1 MNYLLLADYI
11 YLIIRYNNRYLT
23 IGRDLIMKQRILIIE
38 DEPQL
43 ARLLQ
48 LELQFEEFESD
59 IAHTGREGLEKF
71 KEGNYDLVL
80 LDIMLPEMNG
90 MEVLQQI
97 RSSGSYI
104 PVILLTAKNDVKD
117 KVAGLNLGANDYV
130 TKPFEFE
137 ELLARIRVN
146 LRFSSAP
153 APATVP
159 SKNECSFGAI
169 HVNLDSH
176 VVTKEGK
183 VIELTPREFNLLVHF
198 MRNARIVQTREQ
210 ILDAVWGF
218 DYYGDTN
225 VVDVY
230 VRYLRQK
237 LGSQVIQTVRS
248 VGYVMKEE

>member
-1 MNYLLLADYI
+1 
-11 YLIIRYNNRYLT
+11 
-23 IGRDLIMKQRILIIE
+23 MKQKILIIE

-48 LELQFEEFESD
+48 LELQFEQFESD
-59 IAHTGREGLEKF
+59 IAHNGRDGLEKF
-71 KEGNYDLVL
+71 KQGSYDLIL
-80 LDIMLPEMNG
+80 LDIMLPEING
-90 MEVLQQI
+90 LEVLQQI
-97 RSSGSYI
+97 RSGASNV
-104 PVILLTAKNDVKD
+104 PVILLTAKSDVKD
-117 KVAGLNLGANDYV
+117 KVEGLNLGANDYV

-146 LRFSSAP
+146 LRFSTASVAVNMP
-153 APATVP
+153 AI
-159 SKNECSFGAI
+159 NECRFGTI

-176 VVTKEGK
+176 EVTKDGNI
-183 VIELTPREFNLLVHF
+183 IELTPREYDLLVHF
-198 MRNARIVQTREQ
+198 MRNSRIVQTREQ

-237 LGSQVIQTVRS
+237 LGNQVIQTVRS

>member
-1 MNYLLLADYI
+1 
-11 YLIIRYNNRYLT
+11 
-23 IGRDLIMKQRILIIE
+23 MKQKILIIE

-48 LELQFEEFESD
+48 LELQFEQYESD

-71 KEGNYDLVL
+71 KEGQYDLIL
-80 LDIMLPEMNG
+80 LDIMLPELSG
-90 MEVLQQI
+90 LEVLQHI
-97 RSSGSYI
+97 RSSASYV

-146 LRFSSAP
+146 LRFSAVSVAVDSP
-153 APATVP
+153 PG
-159 SKNECSFGAI
+159 NQCSFGEI
-169 HVNLDSH
+169 RVDLDSH
-176 VVTKEGK
+176 EVKK
-183 VIELTPREFNLLVHF
+183 ADKIIELTPREFDLLVHF
-198 MRNARIVQTREQ
+198 MRHKRIVQTREQ

-237 LGSQVIQTVRS
+237 LGNQVIQTVRS

>member
-1 MNYLLLADYI
+1 
-11 YLIIRYNNRYLT
+11 
-23 IGRDLIMKQRILIIE
+23 MKQRILIIE

-59 IAHTGREGLEKF
+59 IAHTGREGLRKF

-97 RSSGSYI
+97 RSTLSYV

-146 LRFSSAP
+146 LRFSSV
-153 APATVP
+153 PATLP
-159 SKNECSFGAI
+159 SNNECSFGAI

-176 VVTKEGK
+176 VVKKEGE

-198 MRNARIVQTREQ
+198 IRNARIVQTREQ

-237 LGSQVIQTVRS
+237 LGNKVIQTVRS
-248 VGYVMKEE
+248 VGYVMKED

>member
-1 MNYLLLADYI
+1 
-11 YLIIRYNNRYLT
+11 
-23 IGRDLIMKQRILIIE
+23 MKQRILIIE

-48 LELQFEEFESD
+48 LELQFEQYESD

-71 KEGNYDLVL
+71 RDGCYDLIL
-80 LDIMLPEMNG
+80 LDIMLPELNG
-90 MEVLQQI
+90 LEVLQQI
-97 RSSGSYI
+97 RGSASNV

-146 LRFSSAP
+146 LRFSAVSA
-153 APATVP
+153 ATDTTSV
-159 SKNECSFGAI
+159 NEYRIGSI
-169 HVNLDSH
+169 YVNLDSH
-176 VVTKEGK
+176 EVSKDGEI
-183 VIELTPREFNLLVHF
+183 IELTPREFDLLVHF
-198 MRNARIVQTREQ
+198 MRNSRIVQTREQ

-237 LGSQVIQTVRS
+237 LGNQVIQTVRS

>member
-1 MNYLLLADYI
+1 
-11 YLIIRYNNRYLT
+11 
-23 IGRDLIMKQRILIIE
+23 MKQRILIIE

-48 LELQFEEFESD
+48 LELQFEKFESD
-59 IAHTGREGLEKF
+59 IAHTGREGLDKF
-71 KEGNYDLVL
+71 KEGSYDLIL
-80 LDIMLPEMNG
+80 LDIMLPELNG
-90 MEVLQQI
+90 LEVLQQI
-97 RSSGSYI
+97 RSSASYI
-104 PVILLTAKNDVKD
+104 PIILLTAKNDVKD

-146 LRFSSAP
+146 LRFSAVSV
-153 APATVP
+153 ATEVP
-159 SKNECSFGAI
+159 SINECSFGSI

-176 VVTKEGK
+176 EVSKDGK
-183 VIELTPREFNLLVHF
+183 IIELTPREFDLLVHF
-198 MRNARIVQTREQ
+198 VRNSRIVQTREQ

-237 LGSQVIQTVRS
+237 LGNQVIQTVRS

>member
-1 MNYLLLADYI
+1 M
-11 YLIIRYNNRYLT
+11 RQ
-23 IGRDLIMKQRILIIE
+23 KILIIE

-48 LELQFEEFESD
+48 LELQFEQYESE

-71 KEGNYDLVL
+71 KNGHYDLIL
-80 LDIMLPEMNG
+80 LDIMLPELSG
-90 MEVLQQI
+90 LEVLQHI
-97 RSSGSYI
+97 RSSASYV
-104 PVILLTAKNDVKD
+104 PVILLTAKSDVKD

-146 LRFSSAP
+146 LRFSAVSVTNDTLP
-153 APATVP
+153 V
-159 SKNECSFGAI
+159 NECSFGTI

-176 VVTKEGK
+176 EVKK
-183 VIELTPREFNLLVHF
+183 DDKIIELTPREFDLLVHF
-198 MRNARIVQTREQ
+198 IRNKRIVQTREQ

-218 DYYGDTN
+218 DYFGDTN

>member
-1 MNYLLLADYI
+1 
-11 YLIIRYNNRYLT
+11 
-23 IGRDLIMKQRILIIE
+23 MKQKILIIE

-48 LELQFEEFESD
+48 LELQFEEFESA
-59 IAHTGREGLEKF
+59 IAHTGREGLDMFQK
-71 KEGNYDLVL
+71 GSYDLIL
-80 LDIMLPEMNG
+80 LDVMLPEMNG
-90 MEVLQQI
+90 LEVLANI
-97 RSSGSYI
+97 RASSLV
-104 PVILLTAKNDVKD
+104 PVILLTAKSDVKD
-117 KVAGLNLGANDYV
+117 KVEGLNLGANDYV

-146 LRFSSAP
+146 LRFHSSVPVPDSKAP
-153 APATVP
+153 R
-159 SKNECSFGAI
+159 ECCLGSI
-169 HVNLDSH
+169 HVNIDSH
-176 VVTKEGK
+176 VVKQNGK
-183 VIELTPREFNLLVHF
+183 VIELTPREFDLLVHF
-198 MRNARIVQTREQ
+198 MRNKNIVQSREQ

-237 LGSQVIQTVRS
+237 LGDSIIRTVRS

>member
-1 MNYLLLADYI
+1 
-11 YLIIRYNNRYLT
+11 
-23 IGRDLIMKQRILIIE
+23 MKQTILIIE

-48 LELQFEEFESD
+48 LELQFEEFNSE
-59 IAHTGREGLEKF
+59 IAYTGREGLDKF
-71 KEGNYDLVL
+71 ENGSYDLIL

-90 MEVLQQI
+90 LEVLEKI
-97 RSSGSYI
+97 RASSLV
-104 PVILLTAKNDVKD
+104 PVILLTAKSDVKD
-117 KVAGLNLGANDYV
+117 KVEGLNLGANDYV

-146 LRFSSAP
+146 LRYHSSIPAP
-153 APATVP
+153 APAV
-159 SKNECSFGAI
+159 NECRFGSI
-169 HVNLDSH
+169 HVNIDSH
-176 VVTKEGK
+176 VVTQDEK
-183 VIELTPREFNLLVHF
+183 VIELTPREFDLLVHF
-198 MRNARIVQTREQ
+198 MRNSNIVQSREQ

-237 LGSQVIQTVRS
+237 LGNSVIRTVRS

>member
-1 MNYLLLADYI
+1 
-11 YLIIRYNNRYLT
+11 
-23 IGRDLIMKQRILIIE
+23 MKQKILIIE

-48 LELQFEEFESD
+48 LELQFEQFESD
-59 IAHTGREGLEKF
+59 IAHNGRDGLEKF
-71 KEGNYDLVL
+71 KQGSYDLIL
-80 LDIMLPEMNG
+80 LDIMLPELNG
-90 MEVLQQI
+90 LEVLQQI
-97 RSSGSYI
+97 RSGASNV
-104 PVILLTAKNDVKD
+104 PVILLTAKSDVKD
-117 KVAGLNLGANDYV
+117 KVEGLNLGANDYV

-146 LRFSSAP
+146 LRFSTASVANNMP
-153 APATVP
+153 V
-159 SKNECSFGAI
+159 KNECRFGAI

-176 VVTKEGK
+176 EVTKDGK
-183 VIELTPREFNLLVHF
+183 IIELTPREYDLLVHF
-198 MRNARIVQTREQ
+198 MRNSRIVQTREQ

-237 LGSQVIQTVRS
+237 LGNQVIQTVRS

>member
-1 MNYLLLADYI
+1 
-11 YLIIRYNNRYLT
+11 
-23 IGRDLIMKQRILIIE
+23 MKQKILIIE

-48 LELQFEEFESD
+48 LELQFEQFESD
-59 IAHTGREGLEKF
+59 IAHNGRDGLEKF
-71 KEGNYDLVL
+71 KQGSYDLVL
-80 LDIMLPEMNG
+80 LDIMLPELNG
-90 MEVLQQI
+90 LEVLQQI
-97 RSSGSYI
+97 RSGASNV

-117 KVAGLNLGANDYV
+117 KVEGLNLGANDYV

-146 LRFSSAP
+146 LRFSTASVANNM
-153 APATVP
+153 P
-159 SKNECSFGAI
+159 SLNECRFGTI

-176 VVTKEGK
+176 EVTKDSK
-183 VIELTPREFNLLVHF
+183 IIELTPREYDLLVHF
-198 MRNARIVQTREQ
+198 MRNVRIVQTREQ

-237 LGSQVIQTVRS
+237 LGNQVIQTVRS

>member
-1 MNYLLLADYI
+1 
-11 YLIIRYNNRYLT
+11 
-23 IGRDLIMKQRILIIE
+23 MKQRILIIE

-48 LELQFEEFESD
+48 LELQFEEFEAD
-59 IAHTGREGLEKF
+59 IAHTGREGLKKF
-71 KEGNYDLVL
+71 KEENYDLIL

-90 MEVLQQI
+90 MEVLKQI
-97 RSSGSYI
+97 RSSPSYVPI
-104 PVILLTAKNDVKD
+104 ILLTAKNDVKD
-117 KVAGLNLGANDYV
+117 KVAGLNLGANDYI

-146 LRFSSAP
+146 LRFSSAFT
-153 APATVP
+153 APY
-159 SKNECSFGAI
+159 SNNECSFGAI

-176 VVTKEGK
+176 VVTKEGE

-198 MRNARIVQTREQ
+198 IRNARIVQTREQ

-237 LGSQVIQTVRS
+237 LGNKVIQTVRS
-248 VGYVMKEE
+248 VGYVMKED

>member
-1 MNYLLLADYI
+1 
-11 YLIIRYNNRYLT
+11 
-23 IGRDLIMKQRILIIE
+23 MKQKILIIE

-48 LELQFEEFESD
+48 LELQFEEFESE
-59 IAHTGREGLEKF
+59 IAHTGREGLDKF
-71 KEGNYDLVL
+71 QKGSYDLIL

-90 MEVLQQI
+90 LDVLRNI
-97 RSSGSYI
+97 RASSLV
-104 PVILLTAKNDVKD
+104 PVILLTAKSDVKD
-117 KVAGLNLGANDYV
+117 KVEGLNLGANDYV

-146 LRFSSAP
+146 LRYHSPAP
-153 APATVP
+153 APASAVH
-159 SKNECSFGAI
+159 ECRFGNI
-169 HVNLDSH
+169 HVNIDSH
-176 VVTKEGK
+176 AVTQDGK
-183 VIELTPREFNLLVHF
+183 VIELTPREFDLLVHF
-198 MRNARIVQTREQ
+198 MRNHDIVQSREQ
-210 ILDAVWGF
+210 ILNAVWGF

-237 LGSQVIQTVRS
+237 LGNSVIRTVRS

>member
-1 MNYLLLADYI
+1 MK
-11 YLIIRYNNRYLT
+11 NN
-23 IGRDLIMKQRILIIE
+23 ILIIE

-48 LELQFEEFESD
+48 LELQFEEFD
-59 IAHTGREGLEKF
+59 TAIAHTGREGLEAF
-71 KEGNYDLVL
+71 QRGSFDLVL

-90 MEVLQQI
+90 LEVLKHI
-97 RSSGSYI
+97 RAKSLV
-104 PVILLTAKNDVKD
+104 PVILLTAKSDVKD
-117 KVAGLNLGANDYV
+117 KVEGLNLGANDYV

-146 LRFSSAP
+146 LRYHSAAAAV
-153 APATVP
+153 APVI
-159 SKNECSFGAI
+159 NEYRYGSI
-169 HVNLDSH
+169 HVNIDSH
-176 VVTKEGK
+176 TVTQDGK
-183 VIELTPREFNLLVHF
+183 VVELTPREFDLLVHF
-198 MRNARIVQTREQ
+198 MRNTNIVQSREQ

-237 LGSQVIQTVRS
+237 LGNSVIRTVRS

>member
-1 MNYLLLADYI
+1 
-11 YLIIRYNNRYLT
+11 
-23 IGRDLIMKQRILIIE
+23 MKQKILIIE

-48 LELQFEEFESD
+48 LELQFEQFESD
-59 IAHTGREGLEKF
+59 IAHNGRDGLEKF
-71 KEGNYDLVL
+71 KQGSYDLIL
-80 LDIMLPEMNG
+80 LDIMLPELNG
-90 MEVLQQI
+90 LEVLQQI
-97 RSSGSYI
+97 RSVASNV
-104 PVILLTAKNDVKD
+104 PVILLTAKSDVKD
-117 KVAGLNLGANDYV
+117 KVEGLNLGANDYV

-146 LRFSSAP
+146 LRFST
-153 APATVP
+153 ATIANNMPVI
-159 SKNECSFGAI
+159 NECRFGAI

-176 VVTKEGK
+176 EVTKDGK
-183 VIELTPREFNLLVHF
+183 IIELTPREYDLLVHF
-198 MRNARIVQTREQ
+198 MRNSRIVQTREQ

-237 LGSQVIQTVRS
+237 LGNQVIQTVRS

>member
-1 MNYLLLADYI
+1 
-11 YLIIRYNNRYLT
+11 
-23 IGRDLIMKQRILIIE
+23 MKQRILIIE

-48 LELQFEEFESD
+48 LELQFEKFESD
-59 IAHTGREGLEKF
+59 IAHTGREGLDKF
-71 KEGNYDLVL
+71 KEGSYDLVL
-80 LDIMLPEMNG
+80 LDLMLPELNG

-97 RSSGSYI
+97 RNSGSCTPI
-104 PVILLTAKNDVKD
+104 ILLTAKNEVKD

-146 LRFSSAP
+146 LRFSP
-153 APATVP
+153 ASLPTVTP
-159 SKNECSFGAI
+159 PLNQFSFGPI
-169 HVNLDSH
+169 QVNLDSH
-176 VVTKEGK
+176 DVLKDGK
-183 VIELTPREFNLLVHF
+183 VIELTPREFDLLVHF
-198 MRNARIVQTREQ
+198 IRNARIVQTREQ

-237 LGSQVIQTVRS
+237 LGNQVIQTVRS

>member
-1 MNYLLLADYI
+1 
-11 YLIIRYNNRYLT
+11 
-23 IGRDLIMKQRILIIE
+23 MKQKILIIE

-48 LELQFEEFESD
+48 LELQFEEFDSD
-59 IAHTGREGLEKF
+59 IAHTGREGLERF
-71 KEGNYDLVL
+71 NEGHYDLIL

-90 MEVLQQI
+90 MEVLKQI
-97 RSSGSYI
+97 RSSASYVPI
-104 PVILLTAKNDVKD
+104 ILLTAKNDVKD

-153 APATVP
+153 SFAVP
-159 SKNECSFGAI
+159 SKNECSFRGV
-169 HVNLDSH
+169 HVDLDSH
-176 VVTKEGK
+176 VVTKDGDE
-183 VIELTPREFNLLVHF
+183 IDLTPREFDLLVHF
-198 MRNARIVQTREQ
+198 IRNARIVQSREQ
-210 ILDAVWGF
+210 ILNAVWGF

-237 LGSQVIQTVRS
+237 LGNQVIQTVRS

>member
-1 MNYLLLADYI
+1 
-11 YLIIRYNNRYLT
+11 
-23 IGRDLIMKQRILIIE
+23 MKQKILIIE

-48 LELQFEEFESD
+48 LELQFEQFESD
-59 IAHTGREGLEKF
+59 IAHTGREGIEKF
-71 KEGNYDLVL
+71 KEGKYDLIL
-80 LDIMLPEMNG
+80 LDIMLPELNG
-90 MEVLQQI
+90 LEVLQEI
-97 RSSGSYI
+97 RSSASYI

-146 LRFSSAP
+146 LRFSAVSA
-153 APATVP
+153 ATVP
-159 SKNECSFGAI
+159 LPTNECRVGSI

-176 VVTKEGK
+176 EVSKDGEF
-183 VIELTPREFNLLVHF
+183 IELTPREFNLLVHF
-198 MRNARIVQTREQ
+198 MRNSRIVQTREQ

-218 DYYGDTN
+218 DYFGDTN

-237 LGSQVIQTVRS
+237 LGNQVIQTVRS